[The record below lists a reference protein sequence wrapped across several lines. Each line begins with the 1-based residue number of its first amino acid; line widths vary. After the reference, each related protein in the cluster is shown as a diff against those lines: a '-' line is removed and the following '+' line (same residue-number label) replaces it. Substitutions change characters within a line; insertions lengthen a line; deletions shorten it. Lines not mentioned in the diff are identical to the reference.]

1 MLFTWTFE
9 GQTCFTVFV
18 SNELT
23 YNFCQRKNL
32 TKYWKKNYS
41 KKTEILQ
48 IERRKTGSDWI
59 WCCVSSVSCFCSKKC
74 SNFFFLLF
82 DILNY
87 LEKKCFRYERSLIRV
102 QNAFFVFVCLR
113 AFSNICLPI
122 LLLWHI
128 AYLAFSHNKAGCN
141 PFISSANCSI
151 QLLKERKK
159 RVKYDK

>member
-48 IERRKTGSDWI
+48 IERSDWI

-87 LEKKCFRYERSLIRV
+87 LEKKMFSLRTILNKSSKCIFCF
-102 QNAFFVFVCLR
+102 CLLKSFQQYLF
-113 AFSNICLPI
+113 ANTFIM
-122 LLLWHI
+122 
-128 AYLAFSHNKAGCN
+128 AYR
-141 PFISSANCSI
+141 ISSVLT
-151 QLLKERKK
+151 Q
-159 RVKYDK
+159 